1 MHKRISPKIRNLLIV
16 FLVILVNSCIPIEK
30 LKYFND
36 IDELQEPIV
45 NPKKQKVIEPF
56 DYLFIKVFSI
66 DEKTNQLFNASTNLP
81 PSSASTLSGY
91 LVEESGNIDFPFVGK
106 IKVSGLTTEEASKKL
121 EAALG
126 EYVSNAAI
134 TISFMDNNVTLLG
147 EVQRQGV
154 YPFTQDKLNIYEA
167 LALGGGISQ
176 YGNRKNV
183 ILVRQEGDKI
193 MHYRLNLSDSKIA
206 AKDFYYIQA
215 NDVIIV
221 EPLKSSSWF
230 SFNSSTFTTLLVS
243 ITSIFSI
250 LVFAKNIK
258 LF

>member
-1 MHKRISPKIRNLLIV
+1 MQNRITPKIRNLLII
-16 FLVILVNSCIPIEK
+16 FLVILINSCVPIEK

-45 NPKKQKVIEPF
+45 NPKKQKLIMPY
-56 DYLFIKVFSI
+56 DYLYIKVFSI
-66 DEKTNQLFNASTNLP
+66 DDKTNMVFNSASNLP

-91 LVEESGNIDFPFVGK
+91 LVDESGDIDYPFVGK
-106 IKVSGLTTEEASKKL
+106 INVSGITPAEASKKL
-121 EAALG
+121 ETALS

-134 TISFMDNNVTLLG
+134 TVNFLDNNVTLLG
-147 EVQRQGV
+147 EVQRQGI

-206 AKDFYYIQA
+206 GKDFYYIQA
-215 NDVIIV
+215 NDVIVV

-230 SFNSSTFTTLLVS
+230 TFNSSTFQTLLVS
-243 ITSIFSI
+243 VTSIFSI
-250 LVFAKNIK
+250 LIFAKNIK